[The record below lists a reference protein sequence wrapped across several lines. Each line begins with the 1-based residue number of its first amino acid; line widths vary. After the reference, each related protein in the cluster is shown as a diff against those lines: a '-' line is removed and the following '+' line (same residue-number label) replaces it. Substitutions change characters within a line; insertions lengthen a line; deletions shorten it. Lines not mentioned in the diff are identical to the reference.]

1 MPQAGGG
8 LESSM
13 KKIVII
19 DDDEYIGDM
28 LQALLIREGHQV
40 MRAYSIEEAVSLFK
54 HESVNLILINWMLP
68 GIVKDEFVI
77 HLRHIPT
84 IVISEKIDEKDKV
97 QLMQDGAV
105 DYIIKPFDMNELLSK
120 IRVQLSKQDAFVS
133 NQLQVGELILN
144 CLIHEV
150 QIKDRSIHLTKTES
164 ALLKLLMM
172 NPDQVIS
179 KSAMLD
185 KIELDTPDCVESSLK
200 VHISNL
206 RKKLKKI
213 SDEEYIQSVWGIGF
227 RLKIIC

>member
-1 MPQAGGG
+1 MPQAGGR
-8 LESSM
+8 LESTM

-28 LQALLIREGHQV
+28 LQALLVREGHQV
-40 MRAYSIEEAVSLFK
+40 LRAYSIEEADPLLS
-54 HESVNLILINWMLP
+54 HHSINLIIINWMLP
-68 GIVKDEFVI
+68 GIIKDKFVI
-77 HLRHIPT
+77 QMRHIPT
-84 IVISEKIDEKDKV
+84 IIVSEKIEEKDKV
-97 QLMQDGAV
+97 QLMYDGAV
-105 DYIIKPFDMNELLSK
+105 DYIIKPFDTNELLSK
-120 IRVQLSKQDAFVS
+120 IRVQLGKQDTLVS
-133 NQLQVGELILN
+133 NQVQVGELILY
-144 CLIHEV
+144 CQIHEV

-213 SDEEYIQSVWGIGF
+213 SDEDYIQSVWGIGF
-227 RLKIIC
+227 RLRSIR